1 MKHPGQMNCCPSCCG
16 GNEMNKQSFWGVII
30 VCLVF
35 ALAACAGVEVY
46 SSNPELQRVSNE
58 YFNAELEP
66 QLKPG
71 QNFFS
76 TFRFVLTNN
85 TNKELQIDWENTYY
99 FLNGRKNGRFLWE
112 GVTWDGLKE
121 IRSKPLIPLAP
132 GDTITGV
139 IFPKK
144 LVGRGSAMDR
154 GGVQYTQGALPEGEN
169 GMLLFVRQ
177 NGKVVREKM
186 VVSIKTH

>member
-1 MKHPGQMNCCPSCCG
+1 
-16 GNEMNKQSFWGVII
+16 MNKQSLWGDIV

-46 SSNPELQRVSNE
+46 TSNPKVRIVSNE
-58 YFNAELEP
+58 YFTAEFEP

-71 QNFFS
+71 QNFFA
-76 TFRFVLTNN
+76 TFRFALTNK

-99 FLNGRKNGRFLWE
+99 LINDQRSGRFLWE

-121 IRSKPLIPLAP
+121 IRDEPLITVAP
-132 GDTITGV
+132 GDTFTSV
-139 IFPKK
+139 IFPKN
-144 LVGRGSAMDR
+144 LVGRTSAMSK

-169 GMLLFVRQ
+169 GILLIVRQ
-177 NGKVVREKM
+177 NGKVVRKKM
-186 VVSIKTH
+186 VVSIKTN

>member
-1 MKHPGQMNCCPSCCG
+1 
-16 GNEMNKQSFWGVII
+16 MNKQSLWSVIV

-35 ALAACAGVEVY
+35 TLAGCAGVEIY
-46 SSNPELQRVSNE
+46 TSNPGVQRVSNE

-71 QNFFS
+71 QNFFA
-76 TFRFVLTNN
+76 TFRFAMTNK
-85 TNKELQIDWENTYY
+85 TKKELQIDWENSYY
-99 FLNGRKNGRFLWE
+99 LLNDRRNERFLWE

-121 IRSKPLIPLAP
+121 IRSKPLIPVAP
-132 GDTITGV
+132 GDTITIV

-144 LVGRGSAMDR
+144 LVGRGSVMTTGR
-154 GGVQYTQGALPEGEN
+154 VQYTQGALPEGEN
-169 GMLLFVRQ
+169 GILLNVRQ

-186 VVSIKTH
+186 VVDIKSD

>member
-1 MKHPGQMNCCPSCCG
+1 MD
-16 GNEMNKQSFWGVII
+16 KQSLVDGIV

-46 SSNPELQRVSNE
+46 TSNPEVQRVSND
-58 YFNAELEP
+58 YFTAELEP

-71 QNFFS
+71 QTFFA
-76 TFRFVLTNN
+76 TFRFVLTNR
-85 TNKELQIDWENTYY
+85 TNKELQIDWENSYY
-99 FLNGRKNGRFLWE
+99 FLNGRRNGRFLWE

-121 IRSKPLIPLAP
+121 IRSKPLIPVAA

-144 LVGRGSAMDR
+144 LVGRSSAMTR
-154 GGVQYTQGALPEGEN
+154 GTVQYTQGPLPEGEN
-169 GMLLFVRQ
+169 GILLIVRI
-177 NGKVVREKM
+177 NGKVLQKKM
-186 VVSIKTH
+186 VVDIKSD